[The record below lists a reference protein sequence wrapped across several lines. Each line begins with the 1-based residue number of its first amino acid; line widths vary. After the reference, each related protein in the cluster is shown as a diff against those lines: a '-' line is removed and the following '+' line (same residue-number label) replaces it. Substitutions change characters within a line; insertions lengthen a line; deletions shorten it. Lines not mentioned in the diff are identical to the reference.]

1 VFDLRFSGLVSANSV
16 DDRRGPNQGEIRRTH
31 ANKYPAMAVN
41 NYLFRLFIAGD
52 SLRSRQAV
60 ANLRRLGEERL
71 AGRYHLTVIDVMTDP
86 ESAEASR
93 VLATPT
99 LVKEAPAPPRRVTG
113 DLTDAQ
119 QVIVALGLDGDLN
132 FEIG

>member
-1 VFDLRFSGLVSANSV
+1 
-16 DDRRGPNQGEIRRTH
+16 
-31 ANKYPAMAVN
+31 MAVN

-71 AGRYHLTVIDVMTDP
+71 AGRYQLTVIDVMADP

-93 VLATPT
+93 VLTTPT

-113 DLTDAQ
+113 DLTDAGQ
-119 QVIVALGLDGDLN
+119 LIVALGLDGDLN

>member
-1 VFDLRFSGLVSANSV
+1 
-16 DDRRGPNQGEIRRTH
+16 
-31 ANKYPAMAVN
+31 MAVN

-60 ANLRRLGEERL
+60 ANLRRLAEERL
-71 AGRYHLTVIDVMTDP
+71 AGHYQLTVVDVMADP

-93 VLATPT
+93 VLTTPT

-113 DLTDAQ
+113 DLTDAG
-119 QVIVALGLDGDLN
+119 QVIVALGLRSEEHTSELQSH
-132 FEIG
+132 

>member
-1 VFDLRFSGLVSANSV
+1 
-16 DDRRGPNQGEIRRTH
+16 
-31 ANKYPAMAVN
+31 M
-41 NYLFRLFIAGD
+41 
-52 SLRSRQAV
+52 

-71 AGRYHLTVIDVMTDP
+71 AGRYHLTVIDVMADP

-99 LVKEAPAPPRRVTG
+99 LVQGSPCSPSSSDGRS
-113 DLTDAQ
+113 TDAG
-119 QVIVALGLDGDLN
+119 QVIVALGLEGDLN